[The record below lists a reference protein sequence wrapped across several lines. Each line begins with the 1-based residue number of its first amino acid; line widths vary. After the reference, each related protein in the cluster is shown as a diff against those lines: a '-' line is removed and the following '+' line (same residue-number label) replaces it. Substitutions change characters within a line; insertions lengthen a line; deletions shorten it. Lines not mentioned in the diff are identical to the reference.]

1 MDILPSS
8 ATQQKLAQSKL
19 AQSKKSKPVPEKAD
33 TAPSP
38 RNNTAIACLLL
49 AVATLAFYNPVAH
62 CGFVYSDDV
71 PYITK
76 NLAVRAGLTWDT
88 VKYAFTDVRGGFWHP
103 LTWLSHALD
112 CQLFG
117 LNATGHHYVSLL
129 FHTGSAI
136 LLFLILLE
144 ATAAFWPS
152 LMVAAL
158 FALHPEN
165 VESVAWAA
173 ERKNVLSMFLC
184 LAALWAYGRYA
195 KNGGTRRYLAV
206 VALFTAALMAKTQII
221 TLPCVM
227 LLWDYWPL
235 RRMFAAPN
243 PAAESDQP
251 AAYAPR
257 SFSYLVKEK
266 LPFFALAAVGS
277 AITVWAQREASAFRT
292 LGELSFSARL
302 GNTLVAYVRYI
313 GHTLWPV
320 RLSPLYPHTFAAPPL
335 AQVAGAAALLAIV
348 TAIVIRWRNFRY
360 LPVGWFLFL
369 GTLVPVIGL
378 IQVGEQSMADR
389 YAYLPMIGLFLMLV
403 WPVAEVVE
411 KKPISKALVAVP
423 ALVILAALGAL
434 TYRQLGYWRDG
445 ETLWK
450 YALSLNGNNYV
461 AHDNLAMVMDG
472 EGRPEAAI
480 TEFRA
485 SEALHSYPPEQIVK
499 IGLYEQR
506 NGHFQGAIEQ
516 YQKASQASLDPKM
529 RAAVLGQIGS
539 AYVQMKDYDR
549 AKQSYRAALQVNP
562 NDVSALLAT
571 GLLAERDG
579 NFSQAVVQLNHAM
592 KVETTDVGLLLLADA
607 LRQSGR
613 PQEAQATEDVAQK
626 TSPDLNVARQN
637 AVQTQLFFSYK
648 AN

>member
-1 MDILPSS
+1 LPSS
-8 ATQQKLAQSKL
+8 ATQQK
-19 AQSKKSKPVPEKAD
+19 KSKPVPENAD
-33 TAPSP
+33 TALSP
-38 RNNTAIACLLL
+38 RTNTAIACLLL

-117 LNATGHHYVSLL
+117 LNAAGHHYVSLL
-129 FHTGSAI
+129 FHVGSAI
-136 LLFLILLE
+136 FLFLLLLE

-195 KNGGTRRYLAV
+195 KSGGTRRYLTV
-206 VALFTAALMAKTQII
+206 VALFTAGLMAKTQII

-235 RRMFAAPN
+235 RRMFAEPISGTA
-243 PAAESDQP
+243 SDVP

-266 LPFFALAAVGS
+266 LPLFALAAVGS
-277 AITVWAQREASAFRT
+277 AMTLWAQREASAFRT
-292 LGELSFSARL
+292 LRELSFSARL
-302 GNTLVAYVRYI
+302 GNTLVAYVRFI
-313 GHTLWPV
+313 AHTLWPV
-320 RLSPLYPHTFAAPPL
+320 RLSPLYPHTFVAPPL
-335 AQVAGAAALLAIV
+335 AQVAGAALLLAIV
-348 TAIVIRWRNFRY
+348 TAVVIRWRTLRY

-411 KKPISKALVAVP
+411 KKHISKALVAAP
-423 ALVILAALGAL
+423 ALIILAAVGAL
-434 TYRQLGYWRDG
+434 TYHQLGYWRDG

-450 YALSLNGNNYV
+450 YALSLNENNYV

-472 EGRPEAAI
+472 EGRPDEAI
-480 TEFRA
+480 REFRA
-485 SEALHSYPPEQIVK
+485 SEALHAYPPEQIVK

-516 YQKASQASLDPKM
+516 YQKVSQASIDPQM

-539 AYVQMKDYDR
+539 AYIQMQDFDR
-549 AKQSYRAALQVNP
+549 AKQSYQNALQVNP
-562 NDVSALLAT
+562 NDVSALLGT

-579 NFSQAVVQLNHAM
+579 DFNRAVVQLNHAM

-607 LRQSGR
+607 LRHAGR
-613 PQEAQATEDVAQK
+613 SQEAQATEDVAQK
-626 TSPDLNVARQN
+626 TSPDLNVARNN
-637 AVQTQLFFSYK
+637 ASQTQLFFGYK

>member
-1 MDILPSS
+1 MPSS
-8 ATQQKLAQSKL
+8 ATQLKLAQSKL
-19 AQSKKSKPVPEKAD
+19 EQSKKSKPVPESAGA
-33 TAPSP
+33 TLSP

-49 AVATLAFYNPVAH
+49 AVVTLAFYNPVAH

-76 NLAVRAGLTWDT
+76 NAAVRAGLTWST
-88 VKYAFTDVRGGFWHP
+88 VKYAFTEVRGGFWHP

-112 CQLFG
+112 YQLFG
-117 LNATGHHYVSLL
+117 LNAAGHHYVSLL

-136 LLFLILLE
+136 LLYLLLLE
-144 ATAAFWPS
+144 ATGAAWPS
-152 LMVAAL
+152 LVVAGL

-195 KNGGTRRYLAV
+195 KSGGTRRYLTV
-206 VALFTAALMAKTQII
+206 VALFTAALMAKTQIV

-235 RRMFAAPN
+235 RRMFAEP
-243 PAAESDQP
+243 SDGP
-251 AAYAPR
+251 SAYTPR

-266 LPFFALAAVGS
+266 LPLFALAAVGS
-277 AITVWAQREASAFRT
+277 AITLWAQREASAFRT
-292 LGELSFSARL
+292 LDELSFSARM

-313 GHTLWPV
+313 AHTLWPV
-320 RLSPLYPHTFAAPPL
+320 RLSPLYPHAFAAPPL
-335 AQVAGAAALLAIV
+335 AQVAGVAALLAIV

-403 WPVAEVVE
+403 WPIAEVVE
-411 KKPISKALVAVP
+411 RKQIAKVWVIVP
-423 ALVILAALGAL
+423 TMIVLATLGVL
-434 TYRQLGYWRDG
+434 TYRQLAYWHDG

-450 YALSLNGNNYV
+450 YALSVNENNYV
-461 AHDNLAMVMDG
+461 AHDNLAMMMDG
-472 EGRPEAAI
+472 EGRPDEAI

-485 SEALHSYPPEQIVK
+485 SEALHAYPPDQIVK

-516 YQKASQASLDPKM
+516 YQKAAQAPINAQM
-529 RAAVLGQIGS
+529 RAAILGQIGS
-539 AYVQMKDYDR
+539 AYVQMQNYDQ
-549 AKQSYRAALQVNP
+549 AKQSYQNALQVNS
-562 NDVSALLAT
+562 NDVVALLAS

-579 NFSQAVVQLNHAM
+579 DFNRAVVQLNHAM

-607 LRQSGR
+607 LRHAGR
-613 PQEAQATEDVAQK
+613 SEEAQATEDVAQK
-626 TSPDLNVARQN
+626 TSPDLNMARQN
-637 AVQTQLFFSYK
+637 AAQTQLFFGYK

>member
-1 MDILPSS
+1 M
-8 ATQQKLAQSKL
+8 
-19 AQSKKSKPVPEKAD
+19 
-33 TAPSP
+33 
-38 RNNTAIACLLL
+38 
-49 AVATLAFYNPVAH
+49 ATLAFYNPVAH

-76 NLAVRAGLTWDT
+76 NVAVRAGLTWST

-117 LNATGHHYVSLL
+117 LNAAGHHYVSLL
-129 FHTGSAI
+129 LHTGSAI
-136 LLFLILLE
+136 LLYLLLLE
-144 ATAAFWPS
+144 ATGAAWPS
-152 LMVAAL
+152 LVVAGL

-195 KNGGTRRYLAV
+195 KNGGTRRYLVV
-206 VALFTAALMAKTQII
+206 VALFAAALMAKTQIV

-235 RRMFAAPN
+235 RRMFAAPS
-243 PAAESDQP
+243 EVP

-257 SFSYLVKEK
+257 SFSYLLKEK
-266 LPFFALAAVGS
+266 LPLFALAAIGS

-313 GHTLWPV
+313 AHTLWPV
-320 RLSPLYPHTFAAPPL
+320 HLSPLYPHTFAAPPL
-335 AQVAGAAALLAIV
+335 ALVAGAAALLAIV

-403 WPVAEVVE
+403 WPIAEVVE
-411 KKPISKALVAVP
+411 RKPISKVWV
-423 ALVILAALGAL
+423 VIPTMIVLATLGVL
-434 TYRQLGYWRDG
+434 TYRQLGYWHDG

-450 YALSLNGNNYV
+450 YALSVNENNYV

-472 EGRPEAAI
+472 EGRPDEAI

-485 SEALHSYPPEQIVK
+485 SEALHAYPPDQIVK

-506 NGHFQGAIEQ
+506 NGHFRGAIEH
-516 YQKASQASLDPKM
+516 YQKAAQAPINAQM

-539 AYVQMKDYDR
+539 AYVQMQDFDY
-549 AKQSYRAALQVNP
+549 AKLSYQNALQVNP
-562 NDVSALLAT
+562 NDVIALLAT
-571 GLLAERDG
+571 GLLAEREGDFNRAIG
-579 NFSQAVVQLNHAM
+579 QLNHAM

-607 LRQSGR
+607 LRRAGR
-613 PQEAQATEDVAQK
+613 SQEAQATEDVAQK
-626 TSPDLNVARQN
+626 TSPDLNVARQK
-637 AVQTQLFFSYK
+637 AAQTQLFFGYK

>member
-1 MDILPSS
+1 LPSS
-8 ATQQKLAQSKL
+8 ATQL
-19 AQSKKSKPVPEKAD
+19 KKSKPVPENAH
-33 TAPSP
+33 TTLSP
-38 RNNTAIACLLL
+38 QNNTAIACLLL

-76 NLAVRAGLTWDT
+76 NLAVRAGLTWET

-129 FHTGSAI
+129 FHAGSAI
-136 LLFLILLE
+136 FLFLLLLE
-144 ATAAFWPS
+144 ATGAFWPS
-152 LMVAAL
+152 LMVAGL

-195 KNGGTRRYLAV
+195 KSGGTRRYLAV

-235 RRMFAAPN
+235 RRMFAGQMSAAP
-243 PAAESDQP
+243 SDVP

-266 LPFFALAAVGS
+266 LPLFALAAVGS
-277 AITVWAQREASAFRT
+277 AITLWAQREASAFRT

-313 GHTLWPV
+313 AHTLWPV

-335 AQVAGAAALLAIV
+335 AQVAGAAALLAVV
-348 TAIVIRWRNFRY
+348 TAIVIRWRNLRY

-403 WPVAEVVE
+403 WPIAEVAE
-411 KKPISKALVAVP
+411 KKHIPKALVAVP
-423 ALVILAALGAL
+423 GMIVLAALGSL
-434 TYRQLGYWRDG
+434 TYHQLGFWHDG

-450 YALSLNGNNYV
+450 YALSVNENNYV

-472 EGRPEAAI
+472 EGRPDEAIA
-480 TEFRA
+480 EFRA
-485 SEALHSYPPEQIVK
+485 SEALHAYPPEQIVK

-516 YQKASQASLDPKM
+516 YQKVSQASIKPEM

-539 AYVQMKDYDR
+539 AYVQMKDYDHAR
-549 AKQSYRAALQVNP
+549 QSYQDALQVNS
-562 NDVSALLAT
+562 NDVSALLGT

-579 NFSQAVVQLNHAM
+579 DFNRAVVQLNHAM

-607 LRQSGR
+607 LRHAGR
-613 PQEAQATEDVAQK
+613 SQEAQATEDVAQK
-626 TSPDLNVARQN
+626 TSPDLNTAKQN
-637 AVQTQLFFSYK
+637 ATQTQLFFGYQ

>member
-1 MDILPSS
+1 LPSS
-8 ATQQKLAQSKL
+8 GTQL
-19 AQSKKSKPVPEKAD
+19 KKSKSAPESRVL
-33 TAPSP
+33 SP
-38 RNNTAIACLLL
+38 QNNTAIACLLL
-49 AVATLAFYNPVAH
+49 AVVTLAFYNPVAH

-117 LNATGHHYVSLL
+117 LNPAGHHYVSLL
-129 FHTGSAI
+129 LHTGSAI
-136 LLFLILLE
+136 LLFLLLLE
-144 ATAAFWPS
+144 ATGAAWPS
-152 LMVAAL
+152 LVVAAL

-184 LAALWAYGRYA
+184 LASLWAYGGYA
-195 KNGGTRRYLAV
+195 KSGGTRRYLAV
-206 VALFTAALMAKTQII
+206 VALFAAALMAKTQIV

-235 RRMFAAPN
+235 RRMFAAP
-243 PAAESDQP
+243 SDAP
-251 AAYAPR
+251 GAYAPR
-257 SFSYLVKEK
+257 SLSYLIKEK
-266 LPFFALAAVGS
+266 LPLFALAAVGS
-277 AITVWAQREASAFRT
+277 ALTLWAQRQASAFRT
-292 LGELSFSARL
+292 LEEVSFSARL
-302 GNTLVAYVRYI
+302 GNTAVAYVRYI
-313 GHTLWPV
+313 THTLWPV
-320 RLSPLYPHTFAAPPL
+320 RLSPIYPHAFAAPPL
-335 AQVAGAAALLAIV
+335 AQVAGATALLVLV
-348 TAIVIRWRNFRY
+348 TVLVIRWRNHRY

-403 WPVAEVVE
+403 WPIAEAVE
-411 KKPISKALVAVP
+411 RKHISKAIVAIPTVAV
-423 ALVILAALGAL
+423 LATLGAL
-434 TYRQLGYWRDG
+434 TYHQLAYWHDG

-450 YALSLNGNNYV
+450 YALSVTDRNYV

-472 EGRPEAAI
+472 EGRFDEAI
-480 TEFRA
+480 SEFRA
-485 SEALHSYPPEQIVK
+485 SEAIHDYPPEQIVK

-506 NGHFQGAIEQ
+506 HGHFQGAIEQ
-516 YQKASQASLDPKM
+516 YQKAAQPSIRPQM
-529 RAAVLGQIGS
+529 RAAILGQIGS
-539 AYVQMKDYDR
+539 AYAQMQNYDQ
-549 AKQSYRAALQVNP
+549 AKVSYANALQVNP
-562 NDVSALLAT
+562 NDVEALLAS

-579 NFSQAVVQLNHAM
+579 EYTRAVTQLDHAM

-607 LRQSGR
+607 LRHAGR
-613 PQEAQATEDVAQK
+613 AQDAETTEGIAQK
-626 TSPDLNVARQN
+626 VSPNLEEARKT
-637 AVQTQLFFSYK
+637 AAQTQLFFGYK

>member
-1 MDILPSS
+1 M
-8 ATQQKLAQSKL
+8 
-19 AQSKKSKPVPEKAD
+19 
-33 TAPSP
+33 
-38 RNNTAIACLLL
+38 
-49 AVATLAFYNPVAH
+49 ATLAFYNPVAH

-76 NLAVRAGLTWDT
+76 NVAVRAGLTWST

-112 CQLFG
+112 YQLFG
-117 LNATGHHYVSLL
+117 MNAAGHHYVSLL
-129 FHTGSAI
+129 FHTGSVI
-136 LLFLILLE
+136 LLYLILLE
-144 ATAAFWPS
+144 ATGAAWPS
-152 LMVAAL
+152 LVVAGL

-195 KNGGTRRYLAV
+195 KSGGTRRYLAV
-206 VALFTAALMAKTQII
+206 VALFTAGLMAKTQIV

-235 RRMFAAPN
+235 RRMFAEPKSAEPKSAEPN
-243 PAAESDQP
+243 SGTPSDVP
-251 AAYAPR
+251 PAYAPR

-266 LPFFALAAVGS
+266 LPLFTLAAIGS

-313 GHTLWPV
+313 AHTLWPV
-320 RLSPLYPHTFAAPPL
+320 RLSPLYPHAFTAPPL
-335 AQVAGAAALLAIV
+335 AQVAGAAALLAII
-348 TAIVIRWRNFRY
+348 TAVVIRWRNLRY

-369 GTLVPVIGL
+369 GTLVPVIGI

-403 WPVAEVVE
+403 WPVAEAVE
-411 KKPISKALVAVP
+411 RKQISKVWVIVP
-423 ALVILAALGAL
+423 TMIVLATLGVL

-450 YALSLNGNNYV
+450 YALSVNENNYV

-472 EGRPEAAI
+472 EGRPDEAI

-485 SEALHSYPPEQIVK
+485 SEALHAYPPDQIVK

-516 YQKASQASLDPKM
+516 YQKAAQGPINAQM

-539 AYVQMKDYDR
+539 AYIQMQDFDH
-549 AKQSYRAALQVNP
+549 AKLSYESALQVNP
-562 NDVSALLAT
+562 NDVVALLAT

-579 NFSQAVVQLNHAM
+579 NFNRAIVQLNHAM

-607 LRQSGR
+607 LRRAGR
-613 PQEAQATEDVAQK
+613 SKEAEATEELAQR

-637 AVQTQLFFSYK
+637 AAQTQLFFGYR

>member
-1 MDILPSS
+1 MPSS
-8 ATQQKLAQSKL
+8 ATQQKKT
-19 AQSKKSKPVPEKAD
+19 KPVPENAG
-33 TAPSP
+33 TTLAP

-88 VKYAFTDVRGGFWHP
+88 VKYSFTDVRGGFWHP

-117 LNATGHHYVSLL
+117 LNAAGHHYVSLL
-129 FHTGSAI
+129 FHVGSAI
-136 LLFLILLE
+136 FLFLLLLE
-144 ATAAFWPS
+144 ATAAVWPS

-195 KNGGTRRYLAV
+195 KSGGTRRYLTV

-235 RRMFAAPN
+235 RRMFASPERAVQ
-243 PAAESDQP
+243 SDLP
-251 AAYAPR
+251 VAYAPR

-266 LPFFALAAVGS
+266 LPLFALAAVGS

-313 GHTLWPV
+313 AHTLWPV
-320 RLSPLYPHTFAAPPL
+320 RLSPLYPHTFAVPPL
-335 AQVAGAAALLAIV
+335 AQVAGAAALLAII
-348 TAIVIRWRNFRY
+348 TAVVIRWRNLRY

-389 YAYLPMIGLFLMLV
+389 YAYLPMIGLFVMLV

-411 KKPISKALVAVP
+411 KKHISKALVAVP
-423 ALVILAALGAL
+423 AMIVLAALGAL
-434 TYRQLGYWRDG
+434 TYDQLGYWRDG

-450 YALSLNGNNYV
+450 YALSVNENNYV

-472 EGRPEAAI
+472 EGRPDEAI
-480 TEFRA
+480 REFRA
-485 SEALHSYPPEQIVK
+485 SEALHAYPPEQIVK

-516 YQKASQASLDPKM
+516 YQKVSQASIDPQM

-549 AKQSYRAALQVNP
+549 AKQSYQAALQVNP
-562 NDVSALLAT
+562 NDVSALLGT

-579 NFSQAVVQLNHAM
+579 DFNRAVVQLNHAM

-607 LRQSGR
+607 LRRAGR
-613 PQEAQATEDVAQK
+613 SQEAQVTEDVAQK

-637 AVQTQLFFSYK
+637 AAQTQLFFGYK

>member
-1 MDILPSS
+1 LPSS
-8 ATQQKLAQSKL
+8 ATRLKAVGP
-19 AQSKKSKPVPEKAD
+19 KKSKAVPENAH
-33 TAPSP
+33 TTLSP
-38 RNNTAIACLLL
+38 QNNTAIACLLL

-76 NLAVRAGLTWDT
+76 NVAVRAGLTWST
-88 VKYAFTDVRGGFWHP
+88 VKYAFTNVQGGFWHP

-112 CQLFG
+112 YQLFG
-117 LNATGHHYVSLL
+117 MNAAGHHYVSLL
-129 FHTGSAI
+129 LHTGSVI
-136 LLFLILLE
+136 LLYLLLLE
-144 ATAAFWPS
+144 ATGAAWPS
-152 LMVAAL
+152 LVVAAL

-235 RRMFAAPN
+235 RRMFAARTSATP
-243 PAAESDQP
+243 SDVP
-251 AAYAPR
+251 SAYAPR
-257 SFSYLVKEK
+257 SFAYLVKEK
-266 LPFFALAAVGS
+266 LPLFALAAIGS
-277 AITVWAQREASAFRT
+277 AITLWAQREASAFRT

-313 GHTLWPV
+313 AHTLWPV
-320 RLSPLYPHTFAAPPL
+320 RLSPLYPHAFAALPL

-348 TAIVIRWRNFRY
+348 TAVVIRWRNLRY

-411 KKPISKALVAVP
+411 RKRISKVWVIVP
-423 ALVILAALGAL
+423 TMIVLATLGVL

-450 YALSLNGNNYV
+450 YALSVNENNYV

-472 EGRPEAAI
+472 EGRPDEAI

-485 SEALHSYPPEQIVK
+485 SEALHAYPPDQIVK

-516 YQKASQASLDPKM
+516 YRKAAQGPIDAQM

-539 AYVQMKDYDR
+539 AYIQMQDFDH
-549 AKQSYRAALQVNP
+549 AKQSYQDALQVNP
-562 NDVSALLAT
+562 NDVAALLGT

-579 NFSQAVVQLNHAM
+579 DFNRAVVQLNHAM

-607 LRQSGR
+607 LGR
-613 PQEAQATEDVAQK
+613 AGRSQEAQATEELAQR

-637 AVQTQLFFSYK
+637 AAQTRLFFGYK